1 MKTAKE
7 AGITSVQGLINAYRE
22 KQPGGHYFDA
32 DTLAWFGEHVFEM
45 RLLKRLQVV
54 EDYDGE
60 HLCLVL
66 SSLQRKAPGGPKTAH
81 HYFDVETMEDIHPR
95 L

>member
-7 AGITSVQGLINAYRE
+7 AGITTVYGLINAY
-22 KQPGGHYFDA
+22 KKKHPGGHFFDK
-32 DTLAWFGEHVFEM
+32 DTLAFFGEHVHEM
-45 RLLKRLQVV
+45 RLLKRLAVV

-60 HLCLVL
+60 HLCYVL

-81 HYFDVETMEDIHPR
+81 HYFDVETLEDIHDK